1 MFIVTAATA
10 APSQYSMQ
18 CNLVCSTCT
27 QVFPNPMAKRRH
39 KCTAPQQQP
48 RANPRFMRSA
58 NRTAEPFCRAPA
70 KQVAAPSQLGSKHPN
85 RFRSW
90 QIDCLRVALLGTTDP
105 ASSLWHFHA
114 HPMFLEQIIM
124 PIVDELNDQFAVQA
138 RISLPPCVSLCLW
151 ISLLAVGVCVA
162 AIPTAI
168 LLLFN
173 RFNTLRIPC
182 ITALPPMLADACP
195 SKLLAPTVQRPVLT
209 PIRCN
214 RRLHLWTELVQCR
227 RKQLTCGEQLV
238 MAISR
243 KCRLSGVLLPIES
256 RRRHGLEPSQ
266 LQILVE
272 CSAVICMLVLNAID
286 TLLCPWSCH
295 RAASLAV
302 VRPVFYYQ
310 LQVLR
315 SALHEAVLYG
325 HLHVAEALLE
335 AKAPIDTLDAVTS
348 LQYGMRPPVLSTC
361 QFSVSTS
368 TFSC

>member
-1 MFIVTAATA
+1 
-10 APSQYSMQ
+10 MQ

-138 RISLPPCVSLCLW
+138 HISLPPCVSLCLW
-151 ISLLAVGVCVA
+151 ISLLTVGVRVA
-162 AIPTAI
+162 VSLLQFPPDTVVTCRCDDTPI
-168 LLLFN
+168 LILFI

-182 ITALPPMLADACP
+182 TYCATAHAG
-195 SKLLAPTVQRPVLT
+195 
-209 PIRCN
+209 RC
-214 RRLHLWTELVQCR
+214 L
-227 RKQLTCGEQLV
+227 
-238 MAISR
+238 
-243 KCRLSGVLLPIES
+243 
-256 RRRHGLEPSQ
+256 
-266 LQILVE
+266 
-272 CSAVICMLVLNAID
+272 
-286 TLLCPWSCH
+286 
-295 RAASLAV
+295 
-302 VRPVFYYQ
+302 
-310 LQVLR
+310 
-315 SALHEAVLYG
+315 
-325 HLHVAEALLE
+325 
-335 AKAPIDTLDAVTS
+335 S
-348 LQYGMRPPVLSTC
+348 LQTACTDCAAARAHTDSLQSTTP
-361 QFSVSTS
+361 FVD
-368 TFSC
+368 